1 MVGLKSILQTIFFL
15 LVGIVLIWLSV
26 KDITADQW
34 ESMRMALG
42 QGKYIWLAVSIVLA
56 LLSHVSRSI
65 RWQMLLEPLGKKP
78 AFWNCFV
85 ITMIGYLGNLAINRL
100 GEAMRV
106 GLMTKYEGIPAD
118 KVLGTIIADRA
129 FDVICLL
136 LVTIASFAIYYDK
149 LGTYGMD
156 KLSAISEKFGE
167 LNYGLLAIIGIVGLV
182 ALVFLFTRSKGIF
195 GKVGGV
201 VRSIGAGLVSVKD
214 VKNPIVFLFHT
225 VFIWLM
231 YFGMITVCL
240 YVLPETGALSP
251 LTGFALLTF
260 GSIAMIVTPGGIG
273 SYPIVIAEI
282 LSIFGISFE
291 LGTALGWIIWANQTA
306 LVIVAGL
313 ICWFVLPLINRNEA
327 ENTSPEQT
335 VALS

>member
-1 MVGLKSILQTIFFL
+1 M

-26 KDITADQW
+26 KDITPDQW

-42 QGKYIWLAVSIVLA
+42 KGNYIWLAVSIVLA

-65 RWQMLLEPLGKKP
+65 RWQMLLEPLGKRP
-78 AFWNCFV
+78 SFWNCFV

-106 GLMTKYEGIPAD
+106 GLLTKYEEIPAD

-136 LVTIASFAIYYDK
+136 IVTVISFLIYYDK
-149 LGTYGMD
+149 LGTYGME
-156 KLSAISEKFGE
+156 KISLIAAKFGE
-167 LNYGLLAIIGIVGLV
+167 LNYGLLAILGFA
-182 ALVFLFTRSKGIF
+182 ALAILIFLLTRSKGIF

-201 VRSIGAGLVSVKD
+201 VRSIGKGLVSVKD
-214 VKNPIVFLFHT
+214 IKNPLAFLFHT

-240 YVLPETGALSP
+240 YVLPETTALSP

-313 ICWFVLPLINRNEA
+313 ICWFVLPIINRNEA
-327 ENTSPEQT
+327 KESPAEQV
-335 VALS
+335 VATN